1 MKTLAALEIPT
12 EQLYFRC
19 EIFEEDGELNLRFM
33 KKYDTVEIEGL
44 IDIKRLML
52 VILEAVDDY
61 ENSLKAAYVKDIMDQ
76 STARDEMP
84 MSMEELAD
92 SDEDIPDDYKYGGTK

>member
-33 KKYDTVEIEGL
+33 KKYDTVEIEGF

-61 ENSLKAAYVKDIMDQ
+61 ENS
-76 STARDEMP
+76 MP

-92 SDEDIPDDYKYGGTK
+92 SDEDIPDNYKYGGTG